1 MFRLSRSKISFTI
14 IILLIVGNT
23 NYAQTYTDN
32 TVGLLLNSDLSF
44 EGYTLFIPKTQ
55 KTTYLINNAGEL
67 LHSWESATLPGHT
80 IYLNEDGTL
89 YKASQVEDDP
99 IKTHIAAGGSG
110 GKIERYNWDNDL
122 IWEFEYSDLTK
133 RQHHDFQV
141 LPNGNVLLIAWEVK
155 SKEEAI
161 QAGRDPSSFNI
172 EELWPDHIV
181 EVKPVGS
188 SGGEIVWEW
197 HVWDH
202 LIQDFD
208 PTKSFFGV
216 VDEHPELVDLNYIKT
231 TNQDWNHINSIN
243 YNSDLDQ
250 ILLSVWA
257 FDEIWVIDHS
267 TSTEEAKGHN
277 GGNHGMGGDLLYR
290 WGNPLAYKK
299 GELTD
304 KKLFQQHNAHWI
316 PSGLPNTGKIMIFNN
331 GTNRPDEQYSSIEIL
346 NPVIDM
352 FGSYKKNIE
361 NVFEPNNFDYTYTSP
376 IRTDFFSARFSSG
389 QQLPNGNL
397 LICKGPQG
405 EFLEIDSNEEI
416 VWNYVN
422 PVDRDGPL
430 QQGDSPEGGNNVF
443 RVFKYS
449 VDYPAFIG
457 KTLTPQGN
465 IELPSMVLA
474 INKEKSDQIFNI
486 YPNPVIDNFQI
497 IALSEK
503 VYDAIIYNLRGEPIR
518 KFKGNNIKE
527 IDVSGLSNGAYL
539 VSINKKVM
547 KKFIIAK

>member
-99 IKTHIAAGGSG
+99 IKTHIVAGGAG

-277 GGNHGMGGDLLYR
+277 GGNHGMGG
-290 WGNPLAYKK
+290 
-299 GELTD
+299 
-304 KKLFQQHNAHWI
+304 
-316 PSGLPNTGKIMIFNN
+316 
-331 GTNRPDEQYSSIEIL
+331 
-346 NPVIDM
+346 
-352 FGSYKKNIE
+352 
-361 NVFEPNNFDYTYTSP
+361 
-376 IRTDFFSARFSSG
+376 
-389 QQLPNGNL
+389 
-397 LICKGPQG
+397 
-405 EFLEIDSNEEI
+405 
-416 VWNYVN
+416 
-422 PVDRDGPL
+422 
-430 QQGDSPEGGNNVF
+430 
-443 RVFKYS
+443 
-449 VDYPAFIG
+449 
-457 KTLTPQGN
+457 
-465 IELPSMVLA
+465 
-474 INKEKSDQIFNI
+474 
-486 YPNPVIDNFQI
+486 
-497 IALSEK
+497 
-503 VYDAIIYNLRGEPIR
+503 
-518 KFKGNNIKE
+518 
-527 IDVSGLSNGAYL
+527 
-539 VSINKKVM
+539 
-547 KKFIIAK
+547 